1 MTTKQTPKSCS
12 CFHCKHGKG
21 SKRGHFMMNKKERT
35 LRQRS
40 KLALKKNPENAVV
53 GVAPMG
59 GYFD

>member
-1 MTTKQTPKSCS
+1 
-12 CFHCKHGKG
+12 
-21 SKRGHFMMNKKERT
+21 MMNKKERT